1 MSPCFTLLFALLA
14 SRGDGEGERLSKMLA
29 ATFHMSKLGIDS
41 TRSKANFLGLRI
53 LVACSSKGAKAC
65 DSPMP
70 GIAIVETTGLASAS
84 SMPPRK
90 LSFNSLHC
98 VVPHFSSSPS
108 ANFRRCVTLLCL
120 TGLQACRC
128 KGFGLPG
135 LGNPPHLCSSS
146 GLKISKAIHSSKY
159 FGRSILCIS
168 SFVTFQSPSTLKK
181 TKAYK
186 SIKLHVQVEY
196 QTCAILFF

>member
-1 MSPCFTLLFALLA
+1 
-14 SRGDGEGERLSKMLA
+14 
-29 ATFHMSKLGIDS
+29 MSKLGIDS

-98 VVPHFSSSPS
+98 VAPHFSSSAS
-108 ANFRRCVTLLCL
+108 ANLRRCVTLLCL

-128 KGFGLPG
+128 KGSGLPG
-135 LGNPPHLCSSS
+135 LGNPPHLLSSS

-159 FGRSILCIS
+159 FGRSILCTS
-168 SFVTFQSPSTLKK
+168 LFVTFQSPSTSKK

-186 SIKLHVQVEY
+186 STSLHVQVAH
-196 QTCAILFF
+196 QNRKLFFFEFSFIFRTLFLLCLFCWICAALQAV